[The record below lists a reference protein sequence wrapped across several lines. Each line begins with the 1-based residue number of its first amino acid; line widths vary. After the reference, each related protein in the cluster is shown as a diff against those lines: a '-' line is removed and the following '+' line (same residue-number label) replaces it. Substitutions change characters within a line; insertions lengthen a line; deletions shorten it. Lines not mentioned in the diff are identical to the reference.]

1 MVTWHRNYVKN
12 KGTRVPIG
20 LAANTLMVCRCKD
33 GQEEVRQQAAKER
46 QQAFRSE
53 KRRLDSTAAWFDEH
67 IEGLKNRNEPSTGDP
82 RVDKQIIENQ
92 RNTIRM
98 FEGYRSQPYV
108 GRLDYLDDSSGKT
121 KTAYIGSFN
130 SRAIVSQSKK
140 LELVVERQDSGL
152 AEAFDNPTVS
162 QYMPARGA
170 DPIPIRVLL
179 KRVINVENG
188 RLLDIEDVY
197 EHDSA
202 SGAGSAD
209 EYESLS
215 KVDSPVL
222 LVQTAAGSGSSLL
235 LRRRLDYL
243 MSPFSSAND
252 QARPSADKVALFGPT
267 QPYMDSVRSLVSEL
281 NVGAMQVTTVSGWMA
296 GQFRSR
302 VTARESDGILDS
314 LMSGEESPD
323 MIEAQRFKGELPMKS
338 LLDRFIDERRKGI
351 RATAEEFVSYL
362 PSDLASSKR
371 AVSVAFREHPEP
383 NVARHTFI
391 EGLTELWL
399 KKNEDPD
406 VNRNELKRR
415 AVAAAED
422 ALSFWPELDT
432 FAEYASLMSNPTEIL
447 RHSRGKTEKDMAY
460 KVSLTAPKSQARSLA
475 PSDLAA
481 ALYLDHR
488 LNGYAS
494 EMFEHVVIGEA
505 QDVSPMEIE
514 LIRMHSS
521 DGRFSIFGDLN
532 QRLLP
537 HRGLPNWNMLRSAF
551 GRPNVH
557 FHQMRQAHSATK
569 QITLH
574 NNRILK
580 STAPGVRKPTPSERA
595 GRTRRKRR
603 SENMEEMRQSL
614 LRYLRSL
621 LRLDDVVT
629 VGVLTKRHQTALSL
643 SNFLKRNG
651 VENVHYLA
659 KDGAAEKGVT
669 LAPVLLARGLE
680 FDAVIVANVDEH
692 NFSDTDFNRT
702 LLYLACSRARNYLEL
717 HIQGTEPAIVP

>member
-1 MVTWHRNYVKN
+1 M
-12 KGTRVPIG
+12 TRRSK
-20 LAANTLMVCRCKD
+20 AAGGKTKHP
-33 GQEEVRQQAAKER
+33 
-46 QQAFRSE
+46 AFRLE
-53 KRRLDSTAAWFDEH
+53 KRRLDSTVAWFDEY
-67 IEGLKNRNEPSTGDP
+67 IEGLKNLNEPSTGDP
-82 RVDKQIIENQ
+82 RVDKQIIDNQ
-92 RNTIRM
+92 RNTIRL
-98 FEGYRSQPYV
+98 FEGYRSQPYI
-108 GRLDYLDDSSGKT
+108 GRLDYLDDSSGKI

-130 SRAIVSQSKK
+130 SRAIVSRGKR
-140 LELVVERQDSGL
+140 LELAVERQDSGL
-152 AEAFDNPTVS
+152 AEAFDNPQVG
-162 QYMPARGA
+162 QYIPVGSA
-170 DPIPIRVLL
+170 DSKPIRVLL
-179 KRVINVENG
+179 KRVITIENG
-188 RLLDIEDVY
+188 RLLDVEDVY
-197 EHDSA
+197 EHDS
-202 SGAGSAD
+202 GAGRAD
-209 EYESLS
+209 EYEELS

-222 LVQTAAGSGSSLL
+222 VVQTAAGSGGSLL
-235 LRRRLDYL
+235 LRKRLDYL

-302 VTARESDGILDS
+302 VTARESDGILES

-338 LLDRFIDERRKGI
+338 LLDRFVDERRREI
-351 RATAEEFVSYL
+351 RATAEEFVSCL
-362 PSDLASSKR
+362 PIDLASSKR
-371 AVSVAFREHPEP
+371 AVTAAFREHPEP
-383 NVARHTFI
+383 NVARQIFI
-391 EGLTELWL
+391 EGLTERWL
-399 KKNEDPD
+399 KRNEDPNA
-406 VNRNELKRR
+406 NRNELKRR

-422 ALSFWPELDT
+422 ALSFWPELDA
-432 FAEYASLMSNPTEIL
+432 FAEYVSLLSSPAEIL
-447 RHSRGKTEKDMAY
+447 RHSRGNIEKDLAY
-460 KVSLTAPKSQARSLA
+460 RVSLTAPKAQARSLA

-481 ALYLDHR
+481 AMYLDHR
-488 LNGYAS
+488 LNGYVS

-537 HRGLPNWNMLRSAF
+537 HRGLPNWNMLKSVF
-551 GRPNVH
+551 GRPNVNIQH
-557 FHQMRQAHSATK
+557 MRQAHSATK

-580 STAPGVRKPTPSERA
+580 STAPGVRKPTRSERA
-595 GRTRRKRR
+595 GRTRRKRY

-651 VENVHYLA
+651 VENVNYLA
-659 KDGAAEKGVT
+659 KDGLAEKGVT

-702 LLYLACSRARNYLEL
+702 LLYIASSRARNYLEL
-717 HIQGTEPAIVP
+717 HIQGAEPAIVP

>member
-1 MVTWHRNYVKN
+1 MVS
-12 KGTRVPIG
+12 KGKATSRKRRHP
-20 LAANTLMVCRCKD
+20 
-33 GQEEVRQQAAKER
+33 
-46 QQAFRSE
+46 AFRSE
-53 KRRLDSTAAWFDEH
+53 KRRLDSAVAWFDEN
-67 IEGLKNRNEPSTGDP
+67 IENLKNRNEPHTGDP
-82 RVDKQIIENQ
+82 RLDRETIEYQ
-92 RNTIRM
+92 QNTIRM
-98 FEGYRSQPYV
+98 FEGYRSQPYI

-130 SRAIVSQSKK
+130 SRTLVSRSKK
-140 LELVVERQDSGL
+140 FELAVERLDSGL

-162 QYMPARGA
+162 QYIPAARGA
-170 DPIPIRVLL
+170 DPKPIRVLL
-179 KRVINVENG
+179 KRIITIENG
-188 RLLDIEDVY
+188 QLLDIEDVY
-197 EHDSA
+197 EHDS
-202 SGAGSAD
+202 GTDGAD
-209 EYESLS
+209 EYEALS
-215 KVDSPVL
+215 KADSPVL
-222 LVQTAAGSGSSLL
+222 LVQAAAGSGSGLL
-235 LRRRLDYL
+235 LRKRLDYL
-243 MSPFSSAND
+243 MSPFSGAD
-252 QARPSADKVALFGPT
+252 GQGRPSADKVALFGPT
-267 QPYMDSVRSLVSEL
+267 QPYIDSVGSLVSEL
-281 NVGAMQVTTVSGWMA
+281 NLGAVQVNTVSEWMA

-302 VTARESDGILDS
+302 VTARESDGILES

-338 LLDRFIDERRKGI
+338 LLDRFIDERRKEI
-351 RATAEEFVSYL
+351 RATAEEFVSCL
-362 PSDLASSKR
+362 PSDLTSSKR
-371 AVSVAFREHPEP
+371 AVAAAFKEHPEP
-383 NVARHTFI
+383 NVARQTFI
-391 EGLTELWL
+391 EGLTERWL
-399 KKNEDPD
+399 QRNEDPD
-406 VNRNELKRR
+406 VNMNELKRR

-432 FAEYASLMSNPTEIL
+432 FAEYVSLMSNPAEIF
-447 RHSRGKTEKDMAY
+447 RHSRGRIEKDLAY

-481 ALYLDHR
+481 ALYLDHK
-488 LNGYAS
+488 LNGYVS
-494 EMFEHVVIGEA
+494 ELFEHVVIGEA

-521 DGRFSIFGDLN
+521 NDRFTIFGDLN

-537 HRGLPNWNMLRSAF
+537 HRGLPNWNMLKSLF
-551 GRPNVH
+551 GQPNVH

-574 NNRILK
+574 NNHILK
-580 STAPGVRKPTPSERA
+580 STAPGVRKPIRSDRA
-595 GRTRRKRR
+595 GRTRRKRH
-603 SENMEEMRQSL
+603 SGNTEEMRRSL

-702 LLYLACSRARNYLEL
+702 LLYIACSRARNYLEL